1 MKEKTK
7 NFIYFIVTYKIDFE
21 KYLRKLFDHALS
33 NVNYKK
39 ILCFILLGIFND
51 IH

>member
-21 KYLRKLFDHALS
+21 R
-33 NVNYKK
+33 VYKAQ
-39 ILCFILLGIFND
+39 IHVIDYAYYFYIFVFLC
-51 IH
+51 